1 MKRIFAAIL
10 IALVCLLPCSL
21 SATGIDDPLEKLAKD
36 LGGRVSVVGLK
47 RLGVPEFTNASGNLG
62 GNTGV
67 AGKYFAERIEEYLI
81 NDSDGGFEVI
91 ERTRLNAVLREAK
104 IQASGLTDEKTRQ
117 ELIGKIKGLDSLVL
131 GSVIRTGSKAR
142 IMCKVVKLWGASSVA
157 AKSTELDLDADLL
170 TLFGASAV
178 IPAGKPTNNQQIV
191 QQAQK
196 PVSKINNPFSN
207 SDFNLQVVVN
217 GKSKPLYLKDG
228 NVYISGKPSEEYI
241 LRITNNSKHRAAVAL
256 FIDGLNTIAQKRE
269 LASGATK
276 WILDAGQT
284 ADIQGWQMTDKVA
297 RKFVFVGSE
306 ESVAA
311 KQHYTDEMG
320 IITAAFYPEKEEPP
334 VSIEEVSKGLGT
346 GEGDEVP
353 SEVTRVEFKA
363 VSTPSAILTL
373 RYENANAIKAYTP
386 LAN

>member
-1 MKRIFAAIL
+1 MKRIFVAIFL
-10 IALVCLLPCSL
+10 VLVCLTPN
-21 SATGIDDPLEKLAKD
+21 SASAAGIDDPLEKLAKD

-81 NDSDGGFEVI
+81 NESDGGFEVI
-91 ERTRLNAVLREAK
+91 ERNRLNAVLKEAK
-104 IQASGLTDEKTRQ
+104 IQASGLTDAKTRQ
-117 ELIGKIKGLDSLVL
+117 ELLGKIKGLDSLVL

-142 IMCKVVKLWGASSVA
+142 IMCKVVKLSGASSVA
-157 AKSTELDLDADLL
+157 AKSTELALDADLL
-170 TLFGASAV
+170 TLFGVSLAV
-178 IPAGKPTNNQQIV
+178 PADKPTNNQQIV
-191 QQAQK
+191 QQALK
-196 PVSKINNPFSN
+196 PVSKKNNPFSN

-217 GKSKPLYLKDG
+217 GKSKPLYLKNG
-228 NVYISGKPSEEYI
+228 NVYISGKASEEYI
-241 LRITNNSKHRAAVAL
+241 LRITNNSKRRAAVAL

-269 LASGATK
+269 LASSATK

-284 ADIQGWQMTDKVA
+284 ADIQGWQMSDNMA
-297 RKFVFVGSE
+297 RKFVFVGSG

-320 IITAAFYPEKEEPP
+320 IITAAFYPEQEKRP
-334 VSIEEVSKGLGT
+334 VIIEEVSKGLGT
-346 GEGDEVP
+346 GEGDEVT
-353 SEVTRVEFKA
+353 SEVTRVEFEA
-363 VSTPSAILTL
+363 EATPSAILTL
-373 RYENANAIKAYTP
+373 RYENASAIKAYIP